1 LKLTREIKTA
11 ILVVASILL
20 FIWGYSFLKG
30 KNILS
35 SYKTLY
41 VEYETVEGLTSSAG
55 VTLNGLE
62 IGRVTQIVINES
74 TGKLLVELQIKS
86 NFPISKSSVAAI
98 YEPGFIAGKQISI
111 EPDFK
116 DKSIAIEGDTLRG
129 EIRLGITDKVAE
141 KLVPLQEK
149 LDKIMANADVLISGI
164 NNVLDEK
171 AQEDL
176 RSSLAELSKTMEQ
189 FHSASLTMNSILD
202 ENKTDIRGA
211 VTNFNKISSNFSK
224 ISDSLNKA
232 DLGKTVKNLNKTL
245 AKVDGI
251 MKGLEA
257 GNGTMGKLLNDDALY
272 NNLSKTS
279 KELELL
285 LQDVRLHPTRY
296 VNVSLFGKKEKPY
309 KAPVADTISK
319 EKNY

>member
-11 ILVVASILL
+11 VLVIASILL

-30 KNILS
+30 KDLLS

-41 VEYETVEGLTSSAG
+41 VEYETVEGLTSSAP

-62 IGRVTQIVINES
+62 IGRVTHITINEK
-74 TGKLLVELQIKS
+74 TGNLLVELQIKS
-86 NFPISKSSVAAI
+86 DFPISKSSIAVI
-98 YEPGFIAGKQISI
+98 YEPGFIASKQIAI
-111 EPDFK
+111 EPNFK
-116 DKSIAIEGDTLRG
+116 DKVIAVEGDKLKG
-129 EIRLGITDKVAE
+129 KISLGLTDKVGD
-141 KLVPLQEK
+141 KLGPLQEK
-149 LDKIMANADVLISGI
+149 LDKIMSNADVLITGI
-164 NNVLDEK
+164 NNVLDKK

-176 RSSLAELSKTMEQ
+176 RKSLAELSKTMEQ
-189 FHSASLTMNSILD
+189 FHRASLSMNTILD
-202 ENKTDIRGA
+202 DNKTQIKGV
-211 VTNFNKISSNFSK
+211 VTNFNKISGDFSK

-232 DLGKTVKNLNKTL
+232 DLGKTVRNLNKTL

-251 MKGLEA
+251 MNGLES

-309 KAPVADTISK
+309 QAPVADTIVK
-319 EKNY
+319 EKN